1 MCFKNN
7 NSKCSKILGK
17 VKRRRNKCKN
27 YLHYITR
34 KEKKIF
40 KYLQQDRNVVQ
51 VSKNFANKN
60 PQTFGKITVK
70 MKQKMIKSQ
79 CQQALC

>member
-1 MCFKNN
+1 MPKLLTVHF
-7 NSKCSKILGK
+7 
-17 VKRRRNKCKN
+17 
-27 YLHYITR
+27 ITR
-34 KEKKIF
+34 KEKNIF

-51 VSKNFANKN
+51 VSKIFANKT

-79 CQQALC
+79 CQQALCWSFFI